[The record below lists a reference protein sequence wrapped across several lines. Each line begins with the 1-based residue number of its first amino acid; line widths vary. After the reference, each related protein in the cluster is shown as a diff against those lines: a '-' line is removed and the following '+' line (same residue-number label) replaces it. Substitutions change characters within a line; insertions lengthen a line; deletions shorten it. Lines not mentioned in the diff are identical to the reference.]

1 MGISEKTLT
10 LSPLYTPFRSF
21 SESCFLSWV
30 ASDVLVHGVV
40 LLQLQTGEE
49 LQTADFAF
57 LIQLCGVPVGL
68 FLQPVKIPWDGSM
81 ALWPLLSVLC
91 HLQTG

>member
-40 LLQLQTGEE
+40 LLQLQ
-49 LQTADFAF
+49 DFAF

-91 HLQTG
+91 HLRTG